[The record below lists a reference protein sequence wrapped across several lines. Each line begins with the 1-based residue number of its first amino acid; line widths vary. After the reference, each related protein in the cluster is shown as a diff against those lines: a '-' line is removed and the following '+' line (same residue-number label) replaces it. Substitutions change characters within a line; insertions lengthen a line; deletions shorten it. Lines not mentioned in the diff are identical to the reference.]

1 MRQNGDTVIAQSVQI
16 LLVEDDDVDVEAVQ
30 RTFAA
35 FKIENPITVVGN
47 GFEALATLR
56 GERGHVRLPRPYVIL
71 LDLNLPQMNGIEFLR
86 ELRRDQQLK
95 YSVVFVLTT
104 SANQGDMNDAY
115 NFWIAGYFL
124 KSSVD
129 QDKSNLPRLMTNYW
143 RMVELP
149 PDRRP

>member
-1 MRQNGDTVIAQSVQI
+1 
-16 LLVEDDDVDVEAVQ
+16 
-30 RTFAA
+30 
-35 FKIENPITVVGN
+35 
-47 GFEALATLR
+47 
-56 GERGHVRLPRPYVIL
+56 
-71 LDLNLPQMNGIEFLR
+71 MNGIEFLR

-149 PDRRP
+149 PDRCP